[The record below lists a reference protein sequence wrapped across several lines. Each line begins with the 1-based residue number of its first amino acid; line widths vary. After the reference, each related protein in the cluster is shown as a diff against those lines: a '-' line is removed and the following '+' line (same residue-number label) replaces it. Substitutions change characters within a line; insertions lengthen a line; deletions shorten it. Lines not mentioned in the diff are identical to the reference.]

1 MNFRFITSL
10 AVIFL
15 SAATIF
21 GQSPL
26 GIWKTIDDNTSE
38 PKSHIEIYEENGS
51 LHGKVI
57 KLLSSPEDKLC
68 DQCPG
73 NKKMQPILGLT
84 VIEKLKPYQDYWKGG
99 TILDPENGKE
109 YKCSIWLAE
118 DNKDM
123 LKVRGKHWTG
133 LYRTQSWYRVR

>member
-1 MNFRFITSL
+1 MILKVITSVA
-10 AVIFL
+10 AVL
-15 SAATIF
+15 LWASTIF
-21 GQSPL
+21 AQSPQ

-38 PKSHIEIYEENGS
+38 PKSHIEIYEENGN
-51 LHGKVI
+51 LYGKVI

-73 NKKMQPILGLT
+73 DKKMQPILGLT
-84 VIEKLKPYQDYWKGG
+84 VIEKLKPFQDYWKGG

-109 YKCSIWLAE
+109 YKCSVWIAK
-118 DNKDM
+118 DNKDI

-133 LYRTQSWYRVR
+133 LYRTQTWHRVR